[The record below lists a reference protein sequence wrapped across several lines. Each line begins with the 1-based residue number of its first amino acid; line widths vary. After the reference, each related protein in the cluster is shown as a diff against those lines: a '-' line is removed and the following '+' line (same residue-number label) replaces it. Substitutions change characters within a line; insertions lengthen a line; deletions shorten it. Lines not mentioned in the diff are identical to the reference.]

1 MKGKISIS
9 AIIVAVLSI
18 FLIASPAAAQIAD
31 GTYEITYEMKEA
43 NSDNTSIADGYFT
56 KPALLTVKNGAQT
69 IRLTLTGSNYIQ
81 SLSGPSGPVKVVSE
95 DTANHVRVV
104 EFPVSGDLSRPIS
117 MEMHIIVPDLYDQK
131 HTARAVFHVS
141 DLPQA
146 NTSAPA
152 APSDSS
158 DETTSEASSETT
170 TGEKTP
176 GESKES
182 AKTASGEEVENPKT
196 GEDSSILLYG
206 LLMVGS
212 VIALFFIRKLRPARN
227 E

>member
-1 MKGKISIS
+1 MKGKISLS
-9 AIIVAVLSI
+9 MIIVAVLSI
-18 FLIASPAAAQIAD
+18 FLIVSPAAAQIAD
-31 GTYEITYEMKEA
+31 GTYDITYEMKEA

-56 KPALLTVKNGAQT
+56 KPAKLTVKNGVQT

-104 EFPVSGDLSRPIS
+104 EFSVSGDLSRPIN
-117 MEMHIIVPDLYDQK
+117 MQMHIIVPDLYDQT
-131 HTARAVFHVS
+131 HTARAVFNVS
-141 DLPQA
+141 GLPQGQA
-146 NTSAPA
+146 EVPA
-152 APSDSS
+152 GTSDSS
-158 DETTSEASSETT
+158 DETTSDTTAET
-170 TGEKTP
+170 KTS
-176 GESKES
+176 GESKETTES
-182 AKTASGEEVENPKT
+182 AAGEKVENPKT

-212 VIALFFIRKLRPARN
+212 VIALFFIWKLRPARN